1 MISAKKPDSRQ
12 KGRVL
17 YAEDEYA
24 NRKLLQFQL
33 NREGIECDTAI
44 DGVQALAMFQKGEYS
59 LVILDQYMPG
69 MNGSEVAE
77 KIRLTSPT
85 IPLIAITSD
94 DSQVPVLSRAGFDR
108 IFLKPLRG
116 DDYIAAIISYL

>member
-1 MISAKKPDSRQ
+1 MEPKPR
-12 KGRVL
+12 RIL

-33 NREGIECDTAI
+33 NRQGVHCDTAA
-44 DGVQALAMFQKGEYS
+44 DGVEAVAMFRERPYS

-69 MNGSEVAE
+69 MNGNEVAGILRAI
-77 KIRLTSPT
+77 KPD

-94 DSQVPVLSRAGFDR
+94 DSQVPLLKQSGFNR

-116 DDYIAAIISYL
+116 DDYIAAIIGYL